1 MKTIDNRTSAER
13 DFESFLASCDFFT
26 VRREQFVVDADTASA
41 REYADDTER
50 WRYRAEYGDA
60 EPAEPQPEKRRRYRF
75 TPIQLEIAK
84 AADAIRMA
92 ALIEQ
97 RKKTAAA

>member
-1 MKTIDNRTSAER
+1 MKTIDTRTSAER
-13 DFESFLASCDFFT
+13 DFESFMASRDFFQ
-26 VRREQFVVDADTASA
+26 VRREQFIVDADTAAA

-60 EPAEPQPEKRRRYRF
+60 VPDDVRRRHYTF
-75 TPIQLEIAK
+75 TPRQLEIAK

-92 ALIEQ
+92 DLIKLRQ
-97 RKKTAAA
+97 KVAA